1 MGGGGGEPM
10 AGIFKRSQEA
20 LQAPAETTSWKA
32 FPRVKTRIEH
42 GAHTKD
48 PVFNPQR
55 ADTVGHP
62 HHPRLGFSRHFPAIG
77 QGAERPQVLLEG
89 TGLLDPQ
96 CWRHGRGWSVAL
108 NRLCSCHVPAM
119 WKPQQPERKLYVT
132 LDKH

>member
-1 MGGGGGEPM
+1 MGGGG
-10 AGIFKRSQEA
+10 SQWLA
-20 LQAPAETTSWKA
+20 FSSDPRRLCKHHLRAVLHSTSWKA

-42 GAHTKD
+42 GAHAKD

-55 ADTVGHP
+55 ADTVGNP
-62 HHPRLGFSRHFPAIG
+62 RHPRSGFSRHFPAIG

-108 NRLCSCHVPAM
+108 NRPCSCRVEATAARE
-119 WKPQQPERKLYVT
+119 KIISVT